1 MARYKKS
8 DIDILSKLD
17 VMTLHDFQRL
27 PATLQWQVVDLIRL
41 MSTDAKL
48 AQQDREIAEARY
60 RQFQAV
66 AKKRPARKRG

>member
-8 DIDILSKLD
+8 DIDILSQLD

-27 PATLQWQVVDLIRL
+27 PATLQWQVIDLIRL
-41 MSTDAKL
+41 MATDAKL